1 VSDKLRES
9 YLTDRGHMF
18 FFENENYKEGKDES
32 HPDVGRMK
40 HMKSLFDDYDYLTD
54 SEREDSLYVYTNEEV
69 IASDPDLTIFSKNF
83 TGEKTKE

>member
-1 VSDKLRES
+1 
-9 YLTDRGHMF
+9 
-18 FFENENYKEGKDES
+18 
-32 HPDVGRMK
+32 MK

-69 IASDPDLTIFSKNF
+69 IASDPDLAIFSKNF